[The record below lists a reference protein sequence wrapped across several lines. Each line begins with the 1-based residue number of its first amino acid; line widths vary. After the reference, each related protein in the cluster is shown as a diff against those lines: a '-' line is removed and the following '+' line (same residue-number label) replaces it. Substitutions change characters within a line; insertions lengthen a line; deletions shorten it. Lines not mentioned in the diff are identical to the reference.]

1 MWLSVA
7 LSIAMPYGALA
18 QPSAVVSGSWDRSV
32 VMASSPALLGGEG
45 SLSDASWSLVNR
57 NVLMAEVQVA
67 VTRDAVPVASRVS
80 GVQPADVEA
89 LLLSEALTQGW
100 VPLAETLE
108 GLRAPL
114 SLVIR
119 MNKERSGAAAV
130 NVAAKSGAR
139 SRVVF
144 LASDPEVI
152 RYAKNKIP
160 ESLVFWEA
168 DRAFGEEDIAGLV
181 NRLVQSHADGV
192 ATTEERI
199 HPALARAMRQQGYPL
214 MALDVTPGNA
224 VARLRDLGVNILRA
238 DEPVDVRSDLKDLEG
253 QRPWHLDW

>member
-1 MWLSVA
+1 M
-7 LSIAMPYGALA
+7 AMPYGASA

-32 VMASSPALLGGEG
+32 VMASSSALLGGEG
-45 SLSDASWSLVNR
+45 SLADASWSLVNR

-67 VTRDAVPVASRVS
+67 VTRDAVPVATRVS
-80 GVQPADVEA
+80 GAQPTDVEA

-100 VPLAETLE
+100 KPLAETLE
-108 GLRAPL
+108 ELRAPL
-114 SLVIR
+114 SLVIYVSQ
-119 MNKERSGAAAV
+119 ERSGAAAV
-130 NVAAKSGAR
+130 NVVAKSGAR

-144 LASDPEVI
+144 LASNPEVV

-160 ESLVFWEA
+160 EAMAFWEA
-168 DRAFGEEDIAGLV
+168 DRAFGEEDITELV
-181 NRLVQSHADGV
+181 NRLVQSHADGI
-192 ATTEERI
+192 ATTEKRI

>member
-1 MWLSVA
+1 M
-7 LSIAMPYGALA
+7 AMPYGALA

-32 VMASSPALLGGEG
+32 VMASSSALLGGEG
-45 SLSDASWSLVNR
+45 SLADASWSLVNR

-67 VTRDAVPVASRVS
+67 VTRDAVPVATRVS
-80 GVQPADVEA
+80 GAQPADAEA

-100 VPLAETLE
+100 KPLAETLE
-108 GLRAPL
+108 ELRAPL
-114 SLVIR
+114 SLVIYVSQ
-119 MNKERSGAAAV
+119 ERSGAAAV
-130 NVAAKSGAR
+130 NVVAKSGAR

-144 LASDPEVI
+144 LASNPEVV

-160 ESLVFWEA
+160 EAMAFWEA
-168 DRAFGEEDIAGLV
+168 DRAFGEDDIAELV

-192 ATTEERI
+192 ATTEKRI

>member
-1 MWLSVA
+1 
-7 LSIAMPYGALA
+7 MPYGASA
-18 QPSAVVSGSWDRSV
+18 QPSALVSGSWNRSV
-32 VMASSPALLGGEG
+32 VMASSSALFERPG

-57 NVLMAEVQVA
+57 DVPMAEVLVA
-67 VTRDAVPVASRVS
+67 VTRDAVPVATRVS
-80 GVQPADVEA
+80 GAQPADAEA

-108 GLRAPL
+108 ELRAPL

-119 MNKERSGAAAV
+119 VSQERSGAAAV
-130 NVAAKSGAR
+130 NVVAKSGAR

-144 LASDPEVI
+144 LASNPEVV

-160 ESLVFWEA
+160 EAMAFWEA
-168 DRAFGEEDIAGLV
+168 DRAFGEEDIAELV

-192 ATTEERI
+192 ATTEKRI

-238 DEPVDVRSDLKDLEG
+238 DEPLDVRSDLKDLEG

>member
-1 MWLSVA
+1 M
-7 LSIAMPYGALA
+7 AMPYGALA

-32 VMASSPALLGGEG
+32 VMASSSALLGGEG
-45 SLSDASWSLVNR
+45 SLADASWSLVNR

-67 VTRDAVPVASRVS
+67 VTRDAEVAVTRDAVPVATRVS
-80 GVQPADVEA
+80 GAQPADVEA

-100 VPLAETLE
+100 KPLAETLE
-108 GLRAPL
+108 ELRAPL
-114 SLVIR
+114 SLVIYVSQ
-119 MNKERSGAAAV
+119 ERSGAAAV
-130 NVAAKSGAR
+130 NVVAKSGAR

-144 LASDPEVI
+144 LASDPEVV

-160 ESLVFWEA
+160 EAMAFWEA
-168 DRAFGEEDIAGLV
+168 DRAFGEEDIAELV

-192 ATTEERI
+192 ATTEKRI